1 MALKTINNQIFQKPQ
16 NTLKFMLYRTQK
28 CSPSKAWHVRL
39 DSHEN
44 LANISKII
52 FSVAYTSSNKDKLF
66 NAPHPHLNF
75 LLVTRLLP

>member
-28 CSPSKAWHVRL
+28 CSPSKAWYLRL

-44 LANISKII
+44 LANILNII

-66 NAPHPHLNF
+66 NASHTYLYF
-75 LLVTRLLP
+75 LLVPILLP